1 MALSREFYIKKG
13 AMKIAPKDLPVVFYV
28 ENREYDKTLIGHH
41 AAMCFIG
48 KQSKPAWYYS
58 FRNGQQMFSKIK
70 EQIEGVRASEE
81 RKAKEKAERSK
92 PHSLKV
98 GDILVSSWGY
108 DQTNVDFYKVK
119 KLIGKSMVELIAVGS
134 DTVEGSGYD
143 HGMACEVVAIPQAE
157 YGEPFK
163 KKANSTNYVSLNS
176 YSSAGKWDGSPM
188 YKSWYA

>member
-28 ENREYDKTLIGHH
+28 ENRENDNTAREC

-48 KQSKPAWYYS
+48 KRSKPAWYYG
-58 FRNGQQMFSKIK
+58 FRSRAQMEQKIK
-70 EQIEGVRASEE
+70 EQIEGVQASED

-92 PHSLKV
+92 PHSLQV

-119 KLIGKSMVELIAVGS
+119 RLVGKSMVELIAVGS
-134 DTVEGSGYD
+134 NTVEGSDYD
-143 HGMACEVVAIPQAE
+143 HGMACEVVAVPQAE

-163 KKANSTNYVSLNS
+163 KKASSNNYVRLNS
-176 YSSAGKWDGSPM
+176 FSGASKWDGSPM